1 MLHGEFQT
9 TNKHDGHSLELDYEA
24 LKRLLGIGRRGKI
37 KAKPLW
43 KSEVGRT
50 VAGQIVVA
58 DVVSCQISSTEISA

>member
-1 MLHGEFQT
+1 M
-9 TNKHDGHSLELDYEA
+9 
-24 LKRLLGIGRRGKI
+24 R

-58 DVVSCQISSTEISA
+58 VVVSGSSLPLKSVLELTVNHRLSSESVTPDKITWTLPRYSFHGQ